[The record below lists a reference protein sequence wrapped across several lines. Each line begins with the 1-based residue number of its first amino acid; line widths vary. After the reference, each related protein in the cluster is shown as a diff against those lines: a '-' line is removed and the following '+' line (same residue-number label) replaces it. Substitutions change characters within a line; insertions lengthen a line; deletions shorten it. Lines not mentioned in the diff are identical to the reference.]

1 MSAKLNKIELSEAF
15 TAMWNEEQPLE
26 VLKKMFFSISQ
37 NSQKNTCGRASF
49 LIKLQASRNF

>member
-37 NSQKNTCGRASF
+37 NSQKNTCARAF
-49 LIKLQASRNF
+49 F

>member
-37 NSQKNTCGRASF
+37 NSQKNTSARASV